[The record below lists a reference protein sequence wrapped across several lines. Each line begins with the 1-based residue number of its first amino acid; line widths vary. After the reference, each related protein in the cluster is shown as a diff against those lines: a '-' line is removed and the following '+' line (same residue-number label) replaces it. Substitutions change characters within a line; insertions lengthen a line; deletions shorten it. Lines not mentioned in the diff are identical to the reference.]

1 MDKTQT
7 NKLVKSGVK
16 AAVDTRSPQPR
27 RVLATA
33 GKLRVEVGARNNG
46 TKNN

>member
-7 NKLVKSGVK
+7 NKLVKDGVK